1 MISWYPEIDG
11 TDDVE
16 DINDVDDE
24 DIQYIYCIYSYDDYD
39 CCEYDG
45 MACSSWPEVFPLL
58 FCVVIWVSIKHKT
71 LAYCIPHI
79 CQECC
84 FQYLFIWRNFRD
96 AVFSICL
103 LSDLLAGF
111 QECCFQYLFFLRSI
125 VFTIGFC
132 WPSRLSIVFTFF
144 SPFVGT
150 FRKQRK
156 LSKQY
161 RFHIFVINPWKI
173 G

>member
-84 FQYLFIWRNFRD
+84 FQYLFIWRNFKD

-103 LSDLLAGF
+103 LSDFLAEF
-111 QECCFQYLFFLRSI
+111 QKCCLQYLFFCCVSGMLFS
-125 VFTIGFC
+125 VSF
-132 WPSRLSIVFTFF
+132 SLSV
-144 SPFVGT
+144 FVGRVGWVS
-150 FRKQRK
+150 FSRFFHHFLEPSENNEKS
-156 LSKQY
+156 SKQY
-161 RFHIFVINPWKI
+161 RFHIFL
-173 G
+173 